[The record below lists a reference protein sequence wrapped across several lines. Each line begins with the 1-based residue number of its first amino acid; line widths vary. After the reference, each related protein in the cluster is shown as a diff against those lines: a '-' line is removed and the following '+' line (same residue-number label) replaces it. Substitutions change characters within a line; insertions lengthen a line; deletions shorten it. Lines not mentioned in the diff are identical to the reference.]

1 MEKKNSNLQKFIKY
15 IPVLAAGI
23 LAVCISFG
31 IYRSIQESAMDGYQ
45 VVLLGDS
52 IMGKERCDKR
62 VDGVIQETTGMSVY
76 NGAFGGTCASAGN
89 PQNSYDYH
97 EESLNLCRLVD
108 AICEKDFGVQ
118 LADLPNNQFQ
128 SWYFPE
134 ALENLS
140 KVDFNK
146 VDVVLLE
153 HGNNDYSGGR
163 PLDNQNDPYDIYTF
177 GGALRYSIRE
187 LQEHYPD
194 LKIILVT
201 PNFCWIDDS
210 EPCNVQDFG
219 QGTMDEYVDLKL
231 QIAEEFGLDVIDV
244 YHEIGF
250 DETNILSYTEDG
262 IHLNESGRGI
272 YGTFVGEKLLE
283 CMEK

>member
-1 MEKKNSNLQKFIKY
+1 MEKRIFRKEKFIKLL
-15 IPVLAAGI
+15 PVVLAGG
-23 LAVCISFG
+23 LALLIAFG
-31 IYRSIQESAMDGYQ
+31 IYRSIQEAAMDSYQ

-52 IMGKERCDKR
+52 IMGKERFDKR
-62 VDGVIQETTGMSVY
+62 VDAVIQETAGMSVF
-76 NGAFGGTCASAGN
+76 NGAFGGTCTSAGN
-89 PQNSYDYH
+89 PDNRYDYH

-108 AICEKDFGVQ
+108 AICEKDLGVQ

-134 ALENLS
+134 ALKDFS

-153 HGNNDYSGGR
+153 HGNNDYSGAR
-163 PLDNQNDPYDIYTF
+163 ALDNQKDPYDIYTF
-177 GGALRYSIRE
+177 GGALRYSIRQ
-187 LQEHYPD
+187 LQAHYPD

-201 PNFCWIDDS
+201 PNFCWIDGC

-219 QGTMDEYVDLKL
+219 YGTMDAYVDLKL

-244 YHEIGF
+244 YHEVGF
-250 DETNILSYTEDG
+250 DESNILSYTEDG
-262 IHLNESGRGI
+262 VHLNEAGREI
-272 YGTFVGEKLLE
+272 YGTFVGEKLKEL
-283 CMEK
+283 CNG

>member
-163 PLDNQNDPYDIYTF
+163 P
-177 GGALRYSIRE
+177 
-187 LQEHYPD
+187 
-194 LKIILVT
+194 
-201 PNFCWIDDS
+201 
-210 EPCNVQDFG
+210 
-219 QGTMDEYVDLKL
+219 
-231 QIAEEFGLDVIDV
+231 
-244 YHEIGF
+244 
-250 DETNILSYTEDG
+250 
-262 IHLNESGRGI
+262 
-272 YGTFVGEKLLE
+272 
-283 CMEK
+283 